1 MNCSPTLTADEF
13 KDLHNALCELRSIKD
28 SMYHSMV
35 KVDRMEDVI
44 ARFEQALS
52 GAYDQDRDAFS
63 TKSDHYDEVRDGL
76 GLRAI
81 WSIYEVDNLSES
93 HPFGDVKTVT
103 YESHWGPKPV
113 VKGIAGHTW
122 AALYVA
128 ANACIRDSGDD
139 HHVFIEDFK
148 VRGDTLVLSTG
159 S

>member
-1 MNCSPTLTADEF
+1 MNCSPTLTAYEF
-13 KDLHNALCELRSIKD
+13 KDLHNALCDLRNIRSD
-28 SMYHSMV
+28 MEHSMV
-35 KVDRMEDVI
+35 KLDRVEDVI

-52 GAYDQDRDAFS
+52 GAYQQDNDAFG
-63 TKSDHYDEVRDGL
+63 TKSDHYDEVRKGL
-76 GLRAI
+76 GLSAI
-81 WSIYEVDNLSES
+81 WSIYEVDNLSEP
-93 HPFGDVKTVT
+93 HPFGDVTTVT
-103 YESHWGPKPV
+103 YESHWGPNPV

-122 AALYVA
+122 AALYTA